1 MPVAPE
7 AKTESSDASK
17 HPPAPRRHDVDWLR
31 ILALGLLIVYHV
43 VLCFQPWASS
53 IRFPRNEPPL
63 EALWPFM
70 ALINIWRIPLLFL
83 ISGMGVRFAM
93 ERRDWKQLLLDRTL
107 RIALPFVF
115 CFYGLG
121 SLFAV
126 ALPWL
131 GWKADYTIQFGH
143 LWFLVNIYCYVLWL
157 IGILVYLKNSP
168 DNPVLRF
175 LARVIRWPL
184 GLFLLALPLV
194 VEAALVN
201 PEYFSVYVDT
211 VHGWLLG
218 LICFFLGFVFICR
231 QDVFWPAV
239 ARIRWV
245 ALAVACSLYVVR
257 LLVFRLQQEP
267 NALIAFESMCWMLA
281 VLGFASLHLD
291 RPSRILGYCSKAVY
305 PVYIVHL
312 PVQFTAAYVLL
323 PLPLPA
329 WVKLLVLLLGTF
341 GISLALYEFV
351 LRRLKWIRPLFGMKL
366 NRG

>member
-1 MPVAPE
+1 MTVARKANTENSGPVEPR
-7 AKTESSDASK
+7 
-17 HPPAPRRHDVDWLR
+17 PAPRRHDVDWLR
-31 ILALGLLIVYHV
+31 VLALGLLIVYHV
-43 VLCFQPWASS
+43 VLCFQPWAAS

-131 GWKADYTIQFGH
+131 GWNADYTIQFGH

-157 IGILVYLKNSP
+157 IGILTYLKNSP
-168 DNPVLRF
+168 DHPVLRF
-175 LARVIRWPL
+175 LGRVIRWPP
-184 GLFLLALPLV
+184 GLFLLALLPV

-201 PEYFSVYVDT
+201 PEYFSLYVDT

-218 LICFFLGFVFICR
+218 LICFFLGFVFVCR
-231 QDVFWPAV
+231 QHEFWPAV
-239 ARIRWV
+239 ARIRWI
-245 ALAVACSLYVVR
+245 ALGLAFSLYLVR
-257 LLVFRLQQEP
+257 LCVFQLQQEP
-267 NALIAFESMCWMLA
+267 NALVAFESMCWMLA

-291 RPSRILGYCSKAVY
+291 RPSRILGYCSRAVY

-323 PLPLPA
+323 PLALPA
-329 WVKLLVLLLGTF
+329 SVKLTVLLVGTF
-341 GISLALYEFV
+341 GVSLLLYEYG
-351 LRRLKWIRPLFGMKL
+351 LRRLKWIRPFFGMKL